1 MAAEEEDKEA
11 AAMSALKSVHRRR
24 SKSAELIL
32 ERSVLRWS
40 LVVVVRGCVC
50 VVTKRFS
57 FEFSSFFYTVVRI
70 CLRGGRGK

>member
-50 VVTKRFS
+50 GHTALFFRIFLS
-57 FEFSSFFYTVVRI
+57 SSFFFLSFTSA
-70 CLRGGRGK
+70 

>member
-50 VVTKRFS
+50 VVCAFLS
-57 FEFSSFFYTVVRI
+57 NFLLFSSSPSLLPESI
-70 CLRGGRGK
+70 HMP